1 MFTECSSR
9 DQLMQ
14 RYVVSVR
21 RVTSSALQA
30 EPPLVLLIRRTGS
43 HDDSVKVDRI
53 ESEVQQRDKNEII
66 NSRANK
72 FVAFKKKTTTTTG
85 AIEKINFS

>member
-1 MFTECSSR
+1 
-9 DQLMQ
+9 MQ

-30 EPPLVLLIRRTGS
+30 ELPFIFLMRRTGS

-53 ESEVQQRDKNEII
+53 ELEVQQRDKNEII
-66 NSRANK
+66 NSRVN
-72 FVAFKKKTTTTTG
+72 
-85 AIEKINFS
+85 